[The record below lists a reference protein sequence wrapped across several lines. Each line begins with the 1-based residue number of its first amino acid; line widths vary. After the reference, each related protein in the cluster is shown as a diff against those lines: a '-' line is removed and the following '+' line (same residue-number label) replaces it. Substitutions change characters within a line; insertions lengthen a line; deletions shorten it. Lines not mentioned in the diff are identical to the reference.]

1 MTEFTVT
8 FTAEVTAIFK
18 DDADRLEYLMSDQFK
33 EDARDAIM
41 DVEPAHTDARI
52 RDVKVFLSKEDVD
65 DEIPLF

>member
-33 EDARDAIM
+33 EDAREAIL
-41 DVEPAHTDARI
+41 DIEPAHTDAHI
-52 RDVKVFLSKEDVD
+52 RDVKVFISKEDA
-65 DEIPLF
+65 E